1 VFALPRRQRRGP
13 AVETDSAATDAALA
27 RLSQRLLQTQ
37 EEERAS
43 IARWIE
49 DDVCQKL
56 AAISMDLHTIG
67 AGELRDQLSALARES
82 LAVSDPVYAKIKLLG
97 LAATIR
103 ALAERRCAERD
114 VALEMSAR
122 DIPPDLCQD
131 VSLALFRVFQEA
143 LTNALKHAQTTRL
156 VISLRRAA
164 GVLALDVVDEGV
176 GFDPENLPAAE
187 ALGLTCMRERLRRVG
202 GSCVIESRPGAGTRV
217 RALVPVAI

>member
-1 VFALPRRQRRGP
+1 MFALPHHVRGGP
-13 AVETDSAATDAALA
+13 AVEADSAATDAALGF
-27 RLSQRLLQTQ
+27 LNQRLLQSQ

-49 DDVCQKL
+49 DDVCQRL
-56 AAISMDLHTIG
+56 AAISMDLDAIG
-67 AGELRDQLSALARES
+67 ANELRDQLSALARES
-82 LAVSDPVYAKIKLLG
+82 LAVSDPAYAKLKLLG

-114 VALEMSAR
+114 VALEISVR
-122 DIPPDLCQD
+122 DVPPDLGQD
-131 VSLALFRVFQEA
+131 VSLTLFRVFQEA
-143 LTNALKHAQTTRL
+143 LANALTHARTTRL

-176 GFDPENLPAAE
+176 GFDPENLPPAE

-217 RALVPVAI
+217 RALIPVAV